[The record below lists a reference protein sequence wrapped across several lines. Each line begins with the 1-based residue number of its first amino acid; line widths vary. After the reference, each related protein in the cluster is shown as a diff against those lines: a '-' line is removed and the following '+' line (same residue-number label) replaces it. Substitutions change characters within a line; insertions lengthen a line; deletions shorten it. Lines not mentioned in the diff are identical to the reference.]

1 VLLDYRPALR
11 GRTGAGEFTHELS
24 AALLA
29 RSAVDAARPVEL
41 TIFSSSWKDRLW
53 TTPELRGAGCIDRRI
68 PVTLLNL
75 LWHRLEWP
83 AADRLARRQ
92 FDVVHSSHPLLMPA
106 VDAAQV
112 ITIHDLDFLSHPER
126 TRAEVRRDYA
136 SLVRSHAS
144 RAHAVVVPSRFTAGE
159 VGRQLAV
166 PPDRIAVC
174 SPGTPDW
181 HPRSRPP
188 REGYLLFFGTLE
200 PRKNVGVL
208 LDAYARL
215 LESRP
220 SPPPLLLAGHAPP
233 EAADWLS
240 RISTRPFR
248 GRVTHIGYVEP
259 DKREALYAG
268 ATLLVI
274 PSLDEGFGIPAL
286 EAMAA
291 GVPVVAARRGALPE
305 VLGDAGVLVNPL
317 DPDDVAAGLRQVYD
331 DAGCAARCVER
342 GLARV
347 GCYRWTDAARSVY
360 DAYRAAVARYL
371 QERRA

>member
-1 VLLDYRPALR
+1 MLLDYRSALR
-11 GRTGAGEFTHELS
+11 GRTGVGEFTHELA

-29 RSAVDAARPVEL
+29 RSAVDAARPVDL

-68 PVTLLNL
+68 PVSLLNL

-83 AADRLARRQ
+83 AADRLAHRQ
-92 FDVVHSSHPLLMPA
+92 FDVVHSLHPLLMPA

-112 ITIHDLDFLSHPER
+112 ITIHDLDFLAHPER
-126 TRAEVRRDYA
+126 TRAEIRRDYP
-136 SLVRSHAS
+136 SLVRRHAS

-159 VGRQLAV
+159 VERRLEV
-166 PPDRIAVC
+166 PADRIVVC
-174 SPGTPDW
+174 SPGAPDW
-181 HPRSRPP
+181 RPRSRPP

-215 LESRP
+215 LEAGP
-220 SPPPLLLAGHAPP
+220 PPPPLLLAGHAPQG
-233 EAADWLS
+233 AAEWLS
-240 RISTRPFR
+240 RIAARPLL
-248 GRVTHIGYVEP
+248 GRVTHVGYVEP

-268 ATLLVI
+268 ATLLVM
-274 PSLDEGFGIPAL
+274 PSLEEGFGIPAL

-305 VLGDAGVLVNPL
+305 VLGEAGVLVNPL
-317 DPDDVAAGLRQVYD
+317 DPDDVAAGLRRVYD
-331 DAGCAARCVER
+331 DVGCAARCVER

-360 DAYRAAVARYL
+360 DGYRAAVARHA